1 MAALSGCHG
10 RQADGISIAYRGDGF
25 QCHVAGA
32 LDGPFVV
39 LLEEQGADEA
49 HDGGLVGEDADDIA
63 AALDFAIEAFEWVR
77 AVQLGAVLGWA
88 GKFM

>member
-39 LLEEQGADEA
+39 LFEQDGPDESC
-49 HDGGLVGEDADDIA
+49 DGGLVWEDADDVG
-63 AALDFAIEAFEWVR
+63 AALDFADRPLDGIGG
-77 AVQLGAVLGWA
+77 VQLGTVLDDGT
-88 GKFM
+88 